1 MITMKQLSD
10 NKILLLDNATVDKYK
25 NMYTYI
31 ALSTRALFPT
41 LPDLDIKVKAILSS
55 KTEQELIENLSK
67 VYNHICYDNVL
78 WNLSDLE
85 WVLFCMK
92 QDKVRDLSFKKIKLA
107 QKRENEKNIKKNL
120 IGNSH

>member
-10 NKILLLDNATVDKYK
+10 NKILLLDNATIDKYK

-41 LPDLDIKVKAILSS
+41 LPDLDLKIKAILSS

-67 VYNHICYDNVL
+67 IYNHIYYDNVL

-92 QDKVRDLSFKKIKLA
+92 QDKVRDLSFKKLKLA

>member
-31 ALSTRALFPT
+31 ALSTRALFPK
-41 LPDLDIKVKAILSS
+41 LPDLDLKVKAILSS

-92 QDKVRDLSFKKIKLA
+92 QDKVRDLSFKKLKLA

>member
-10 NKILLLDNATVDKYK
+10 NKILLLDNATIDKHK

-41 LPDLDIKVKAILSS
+41 LPDLDLKIKAILSS

-67 VYNHICYDNVL
+67 IYNHICYDNVL

-107 QKRENEKNIKKNL
+107 QKRENERNTKKNL